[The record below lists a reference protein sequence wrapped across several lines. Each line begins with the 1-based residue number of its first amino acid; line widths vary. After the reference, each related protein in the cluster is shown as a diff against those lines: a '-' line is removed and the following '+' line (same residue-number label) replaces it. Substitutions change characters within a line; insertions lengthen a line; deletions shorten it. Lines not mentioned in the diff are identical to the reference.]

1 MTNAYVT
8 SMVKEKDG
16 DVLTVKYKDGEKKV
30 VVTPQTVIAAA
41 APAKKEEIKA
51 GDSDHYF
58 RLGQAG
64 GWLGAGEDAVYRPQ
78 RDTGDVMFKGIVVA
92 GIIVASATG
101 AFAQQPAAVRV
112 VGAVENFDGHV
123 LAVKSEKLGEV
134 KINLTADATV
144 FGVTEATIADIK
156 PGAYIGVG
164 AMPQPDGSQR
174 AIQVTVL
181 AESQRGLSE
190 GHRPWDARPNSTM
203 TNGTVDQTVASV
215 DGRVVIVKYKDG
227 EKKIIV
233 PPDARIL
240 AYQAGDK
247 SELKPGAYIAIV
259 RAIKK
264 PDGSL
269 ETNRVNVGR
278 GEVVPQ

>member
-1 MTNAYVT
+1 
-8 SMVKEKDG
+8 
-16 DVLTVKYKDGEKKV
+16 
-30 VVTPQTVIAAA
+30 
-41 APAKKEEIKA
+41 
-51 GDSDHYF
+51 
-58 RLGQAG
+58 
-64 GWLGAGEDAVYRPQ
+64 
-78 RDTGDVMFKGIVVA
+78 MFKVIFAAVIVVA
-92 GIIVASATG
+92 SAAGVA
-101 AFAQQPAAVRV
+101 AQQPGSVRV

-123 LAVKSEKLGEV
+123 LAVKSEKLGNV
-134 KINLTADATV
+134 KVNLTADATV
-144 FGVTEATIADIK
+144 FGVAEATIADIK

-203 TNGTVDQTVASV
+203 TNGTVDQTVGSV

-227 EKKIIV
+227 EKKIVV

-259 RAIKK
+259 RATKK

>member
-1 MTNAYVT
+1 
-8 SMVKEKDG
+8 
-16 DVLTVKYKDGEKKV
+16 
-30 VVTPQTVIAAA
+30 
-41 APAKKEEIKA
+41 
-51 GDSDHYF
+51 
-58 RLGQAG
+58 
-64 GWLGAGEDAVYRPQ
+64 
-78 RDTGDVMFKGIVVA
+78 MFKDIFTA
-92 GIIVASATG
+92 CIIIVASA
-101 AFAQQPAAVRV
+101 ASALAQQPASVRV
-112 VGAVENFDGHV
+112 AGTVENFDGHV

-134 KINLTADATV
+134 RVNLTPDATV
-144 FGVTEATIADIK
+144 FGVIEATIADIK
-156 PGAYIGVG
+156 LGAYIGVG
-164 AMPQPDGSQR
+164 ATPQPDGSQR

-233 PPDARIL
+233 PPEARIL

-247 SELKPGAYIAIV
+247 SELKPGAHIAIV

>member
-1 MTNAYVT
+1 MLKSVF
-8 SMVKEKDG
+8 
-16 DVLTVKYKDGEKKV
+16 
-30 VVTPQTVIAAA
+30 AA
-41 APAKKEEIKA
+41 I
-51 GDSDHYF
+51 
-58 RLGQAG
+58 L
-64 GWLGAGEDAVYRPQ
+64 
-78 RDTGDVMFKGIVVA
+78 VVA
-92 GIIVASATG
+92 SYADAL
-101 AFAQQPAAVRV
+101 AQQPDSVRV
-112 VGAVENFDGHV
+112 AGAVENFDGHV

-134 KINLTADATV
+134 KITLTADATV
-144 FGVTEATIADIK
+144 FGVAAATIADIK

-164 AMPQPDGSQR
+164 ATPQTDGSQR

-215 DGRVVIVKYKDG
+215 DGQVVIVKYKDG
-227 EKKIIV
+227 EKKIVV

-247 SELKPGAYIAIV
+247 SELKPGANIAIV

-269 ETNRVNVGR
+269 ETNRINVGR